1 MVKISRKF
9 FEAVKLANRP
19 AYKIAWE
26 AGLHPVIL
34 SKILHGYDKVW
45 PDDRRVVAVARV
57 LHVDPAECFEEAG
70 EKQNSISKKSGEQNK
85 GRKLSPQEDAGSL
98 LRE

>member
-1 MVKISRKF
+1 MVKVSQKF

-34 SKILHGYDKVW
+34 SKILHGYDRLW
-45 PDDRRVVAVARV
+45 PNDRRVLAVGKILGLR
-57 LHVDPAECFEEAG
+57 PEECFSFEEK
-70 EKQNSISKKSGEQNK
+70 ESSGE
-85 GRKLSPQEDAGSL
+85 GIRAAL
-98 LRE
+98 